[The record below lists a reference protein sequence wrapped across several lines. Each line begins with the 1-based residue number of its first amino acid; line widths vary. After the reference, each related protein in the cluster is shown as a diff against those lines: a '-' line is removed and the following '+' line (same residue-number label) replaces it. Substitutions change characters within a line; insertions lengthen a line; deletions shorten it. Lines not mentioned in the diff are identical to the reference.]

1 MTRRKILTDDQRAW
15 LAEHYPQMTN
25 AELLDALR
33 VELGVTLTLTQ
44 LRNLAAKSHWIKEP
58 RTRDRAVSAGMGG
71 MTTDELDFIR
81 SHVPGHTW
89 RETSA
94 AFEQRY
100 GRSLTRGQVKYACK
114 RVGVKVGCN
123 PVQFKRGHVPWTK
136 GKKWDDYMNPETQR
150 KLREGGT
157 LFRKGECS
165 KYSEAMRR
173 NLLDLYEDVNG
184 RVQIYVAPRN
194 AAYSAQ
200 RWIGYAQFVWMQAN
214 GQDWPEGYHAA
225 FADHDDH
232 NFDPENIVPVP
243 MELLPFVMGGGHGH
257 ALPYHDRES
266 LELAIAHARL
276 VRARAAAQRKLK
288 EAAAS

>member
-15 LAEHYPQMTN
+15 LAEHYSQMTN

-44 LRNLAAKSHWIKEP
+44 LRNIAAKSRWIKEP
-58 RTRDRAVSAGMGG
+58 RTRDRAVSVGMGG
-71 MTTDELDFIR
+71 MSSDELDFVR
-81 SHVPGHTW
+81 EHTPGYTW
-89 RETSA
+89 RETAA
-94 AFEQRY
+94 AFERRY
-100 GRSLTRGQVKYACK
+100 GRSLTRGQVKYARTK
-114 RVGVKVGCN
+114 AGAKVGCN

-136 GKKWDDYMNPETQR
+136 GKKWDDYMDPEAQR

-157 LFRKGECS
+157 LFRKGVCDPRT
-165 KYSEAMRR
+165 EARR
-173 NLLDLYEDVNG
+173 RHLLDLYEDVNG

-194 AAYSAQ
+194 AAYPAQ

-214 GQDWPEGYHAA
+214 GQDWPEGNHAA
-225 FADHDDH
+225 FADHNDH
-232 NFDPENIVPVP
+232 NFAPGNIVPVP
-243 MELLPFVMGGGHGH
+243 NDLLPFVMGGGHGH

-288 EAAAS
+288 EAVA

>member
-33 VELGVTLTLTQ
+33 VELGVTLTLAQ
-44 LRNLAAKSHWIKEP
+44 LRNIAAKSHWYKDA
-58 RTRDRAVSAGMGG
+58 RTHNRAVSEGMGG
-71 MTTDELDFIR
+71 MTADELDFVR
-81 SHVPGHTW
+81 KHVPGHTW

-114 RVGVKVGCN
+114 KACVKVGCN
-123 PVQFKRGHVPWTK
+123 PVRFERGHVPWTK
-136 GKKWDDYMNPETQR
+136 GKKWDDYMAPETQR

-157 LFRKGECS
+157 LFRKGECNEH
-165 KYSEAMRR
+165 SEAMRR
-173 NLLDLYEDVNG
+173 NLLDLHEDANG

-214 GQDWPEGYHAA
+214 GRDWPDGHHAA

-232 NFDPENIVPVP
+232 NFDPDNIVPVP
-243 MELLPFVMGGGHGH
+243 MELLPLVMSGGHGH
-257 ALPYHDRES
+257 ALPYHDRQS
-266 LELAIAHARL
+266 LELSIAHARL